1 MTKLEINT
9 ISGNIDNIY
18 INFIKKANSDDELKN
33 VKNKYILTN
42 PFVSLNDKK
51 FYLGYINKLNRKKLL
66 ANIFLKKV
74 KKKKEKREKILSRF
88 VNIIKYNILVKKN
101 PCNDTDLYTLDEYNK
116 NNKNIYVIDIKN
128 TKWWFTIE
136 TMCKLICS
144 NLSYFDTETYSVMC
158 KEPINPFI
166 NKPFNKG
173 QLINIYEQLEKY
185 KKIPK
190 IFMLYR
196 IANFDINYYLK
207 IFNNEI
213 INYSYKYNLCKL
225 DNETILLFL
234 ENLFNDNNVYHTNIS
249 KLNLENSTVKTDTI
263 TLIKHCM
270 LTYKKIKER
279 ILIRRFI
286 NKYNFIIKK
295 AKRNTVIVLDD
306 ETEINLSDQETENET
321 DEDYVE
327 EENEIDED
335 YIEENEIEEDYVEEE
350 NLVEEQMDDIEL
362 DNFVSDLEI
371 PQSQENRLTDY
382 ISTEEDLFYIQA
394 YIRGYL
400 ERKKIN
406 ELKKNIIKINSYFKV
421 YLERQKMKNKDIIMI
436 NELEKMNLN

>member
-18 INFIKKANSDDELKN
+18 MNFIKKAKTFDELEN

-51 FYLGYINKLNRKKLL
+51 FYLGYINKLNRKKTL
-66 ANIFLKKV
+66 AGIFLKKV

-88 VNIIKYNILVKKN
+88 VNIMKYNILVKKE

-136 TMCKLICS
+136 TMCKLICA

-166 NKPFNKG
+166 NKAFNKG
-173 QLINIYEQLEKY
+173 QLINIYDQLEKY

-213 INYSYKYNLCKL
+213 INYSYKYNLCEL

-295 AKRNTVIVLDD
+295 AKRDRINTVIVLND
-306 ETEINLSDQETENET
+306 ETEINLSDQETEENET
-321 DEDYVE
+321 DEDYIE
-327 EENEIDED
+327 EENEID
-335 YIEENEIEEDYVEEE
+335 EDYVEEE
-350 NLVEEQMDDIEL
+350 NLVEEQDDDIDL
-362 DNFVSDLEI
+362 DNFTVSDLGT
-371 PQSQENRLTDY
+371 SQESRVTDY
-382 ISTEEDLFYIQA
+382 IYETTEGALSYIQA

-406 ELKKNIIKINSYFKV
+406 ELKSDMIMKIKNGLIG
-421 YLERQKMKNKDIIMI
+421 YLERKKIKKMRNEDNKMIM
-436 NELEKMNLN
+436 ELEKMELE

>member
-1 MTKLEINT
+1 MKNLKINT

-18 INFIKKANSDDELKN
+18 ISFIKKANSDDELKN
-33 VKNKYILTN
+33 VKKKYILTN
-42 PFVSLNDKK
+42 PFITLNEKK
-51 FYLGYINKLNRKKLL
+51 FYLGYINKLNRKKIL
-66 ANIFLKKV
+66 ASIFLKKI
-74 KKKKEKREKILSRF
+74 KKKREKREKILSRF

-166 NKPFNKG
+166 NKAFNKG

-196 IANFDINYYLK
+196 IANFDLNYYLK

-213 INYSYKYNLCKL
+213 INYSYKFNLCKL

-234 ENLFNDNNVYHTNIS
+234 ENLFNDNNVYYTNIF

-270 LTYKKIKER
+270 LTYKKVKER
-279 ILIRRFI
+279 TLIRRFI

-295 AKRNTVIVLDD
+295 AKRDRINTVIVLDD
-306 ETEINLSDQETENET
+306 ETEINLTDLETEENET
-321 DEDYVE
+321 DEDSGE

-335 YIEENEIEEDYVEEE
+335 YAEEE
-350 NLVEEQMDDIEL
+350 NLVEELDNIEL
-362 DNFVSDLEI
+362 DNFIVSDLGTQ
-371 PQSQENRLTDY
+371 QSQESRLTDY
-382 ISTEEDLFYIQA
+382 ISTDEALFYIQA
-394 YIRGYL
+394 YIRGYS

-406 ELKKNIIKINSYFKV
+406 QLKKNIIKIQSYFKG
-421 YLERQKMKNKDIIMI
+421 YLERQKMKNEDIIMI

>member
-1 MTKLEINT
+1 MKNLKINT

-18 INFIKKANSDDELKN
+18 ISFIKKANSDDELKN
-33 VKNKYILTN
+33 VKKKYILTN
-42 PFVSLNDKK
+42 PFITLNEKK
-51 FYLGYINKLNRKKLL
+51 FYLGYINKLNRKKIL
-66 ANIFLKKV
+66 ASIFLKKI
-74 KKKKEKREKILSRF
+74 KKKREKREKILSRF

-166 NKPFNKG
+166 NKAFNKG

-196 IANFDINYYLK
+196 IANFDLNYYLK

-213 INYSYKYNLCKL
+213 INYSYKFNLCKL

-234 ENLFNDNNVYHTNIS
+234 ENLFNDNNVYHTNIF
-249 KLNLENSTVKTDTI
+249 KLNLENSTVKTDTL

-270 LTYKKIKER
+270 LTYKKVKDR
-279 ILIRRFI
+279 TLIRRFI

-295 AKRNTVIVLDD
+295 AKRDRINTVIVLDD
-306 ETEINLSDQETENET
+306 ETEINLTDLETEENET
-321 DEDYVE
+321 DEDSGE

-335 YIEENEIEEDYVEEE
+335 YAEEE
-350 NLVEEQMDDIEL
+350 NLVEELDNIEL
-362 DNFVSDLEI
+362 DNFIVSDLGTQ
-371 PQSQENRLTDY
+371 QSQESRLTDY
-382 ISTEEDLFYIQA
+382 ISTDEALFYIQA
-394 YIRGYL
+394 YIRGYS

-406 ELKKNIIKINSYFKV
+406 QLKKNIIKIQSYFKG
-421 YLERQKMKNKDIIMI
+421 YLERQKMKNEDIIMI

>member
-1 MTKLEINT
+1 MKNLKINT
-9 ISGNIDNIY
+9 IDGNIDNIY
-18 INFIKKANSDDELKN
+18 ISFIKKANSDDELKN
-33 VKNKYILTN
+33 IKKKYILSN
-42 PFVSLNDKK
+42 PFITLNDKK

-66 ANIFLKKV
+66 ASIFLKKV
-74 KKKKEKREKILSRF
+74 KKKKEKREKLLSRF

-136 TMCKLICS
+136 TMCKLISS

-166 NKPFNKG
+166 NRPFNTS

-185 KKIPK
+185 KKVPK

-213 INYSYKYNLCKL
+213 INYSYKFNLDKL

-249 KLNLENSTVKTDTI
+249 KLNLENSNVKTDTI

-270 LTYKKIKER
+270 LTYKKIKEKT
-279 ILIRRFI
+279 LIRRFI

-306 ETEINLSDQETENET
+306 ETEINLTDLETEENEM
-321 DEDYVE
+321 DEDYM
-327 EENEIDED
+327 ED
-335 YIEENEIEEDYVEEE
+335 EDYVEEE

-406 ELKKNIIKINSYFKV
+406 ELKKNIIKIQSYFKG

>member
-1 MTKLEINT
+1 M
-9 ISGNIDNIY
+9 
-18 INFIKKANSDDELKN
+18 
-33 VKNKYILTN
+33 
-42 PFVSLNDKK
+42 
-51 FYLGYINKLNRKKLL
+51 
-66 ANIFLKKV
+66 
-74 KKKKEKREKILSRF
+74 
-88 VNIIKYNILVKKN
+88 IKYNILVKKN
-101 PCNDTDLYTLDEYNK
+101 PCNDTDLYTLEEYNK

-166 NKPFNKG
+166 NKQFNKG

-234 ENLFNDNNVYHTNIS
+234 ENLFNDNNVYHTNIY

-270 LTYKKIKER
+270 LTYKKCK
-279 ILIRRFI
+279 
-286 NKYNFIIKK
+286 
-295 AKRNTVIVLDD
+295 
-306 ETEINLSDQETENET
+306 
-321 DEDYVE
+321 
-327 EENEIDED
+327 
-335 YIEENEIEEDYVEEE
+335 
-350 NLVEEQMDDIEL
+350 
-362 DNFVSDLEI
+362 
-371 PQSQENRLTDY
+371 
-382 ISTEEDLFYIQA
+382 
-394 YIRGYL
+394 
-400 ERKKIN
+400 
-406 ELKKNIIKINSYFKV
+406 
-421 YLERQKMKNKDIIMI
+421 
-436 NELEKMNLN
+436 